1 MMPKFTSFVLSIA
14 IAVMAV
20 AAASIP
26 RDATLS
32 TCGQAVEGLLSSGDP
47 GIQCLAPAGLTSFL
61 SLSSRNASVADVKG
75 AVDGWL
81 TDFCGVGSCRCVH
94 NPVIGLGF
102 RATRELADWVLVTG
116 SADTLTHIGNNI
128 TAGCGDVGDFNT
140 TNFEALRGLLCLK
153 DTTANSFCTT
163 ESLLSNGTV
172 STFAPPEDLM
182 LGLLLASST
191 LGATCN
197 ECTKAQYQQ
206 GLKTGDSDTEVLTEI
221 CGANFTA
228 TLNSTAVGIEEVTT
242 PKNGARALAPTVTL
256 LIITLSGLFVSL

>member
-1 MMPKFTSFVLSIA
+1 MSKFTSFVLSIA
-14 IAVMAV
+14 IAVAAV

-81 TDFCGVGSCRCVH
+81 TDFCGVGSC
-94 NPVIGLGF
+94 
-102 RATRELADWVLVTG
+102 

-128 TAGCGDVGDFNT
+128 TAGCSDVGDFNT

-153 DTTANSFCTT
+153 
-163 ESLLSNGTV
+163 E
-172 STFAPPEDLM
+172 
-182 LGLLLASST
+182 
-191 LGATCN
+191 
-197 ECTKAQYQQ
+197 
-206 GLKTGDSDTEVLTEI
+206 
-221 CGANFTA
+221 
-228 TLNSTAVGIEEVTT
+228 
-242 PKNGARALAPTVTL
+242 
-256 LIITLSGLFVSL
+256 